1 MSKVWTDEQIA
12 YLLEHYADNT
22 AQSVG
27 VAIGRTT
34 SQVHN
39 KAYHLRLKKSPEFLA
54 KAGRELASKEGASVG
69 RFKSGHQTW
78 NKGIKGSTGLHESS
92 HAQQFKTGQLPHNH
106 HPIGYERLDCEGY
119 LHRKITDT
127 GHTKRDYRLV
137 HHIAWQSVHGEIPKG
152 CYIVFV
158 DGNKSNFDISNLACL
173 TKAENMKRNTIHR
186 FSPELKEAIR
196 LVRKLQKLIKQEEQ
210 NVVQN

>member
-78 NKGIKGSTGLHESS
+78 DKGIKGSTGLHESS
-92 HAQQFKTGQLPHNH
+92 RAQQFKTGQLPHNH
-106 HPIGYERLDCEGY
+106 HPIGYERLDCVGY

>member
-92 HAQQFKTGQLPHNH
+92 SAQQFKTGQLPHHH

>member
-1 MSKVWTDEQIA
+1 MSRVWTDEQTA
-12 YLLEHYADNT
+12 YILEHYADNT

-54 KAGRELASKEGASVG
+54 KAGRELASKESASIG

-78 NKGIKGSTGLHESS
+78 NKGIKGSTGLHEPSR
-92 HAQQFKTGQLPHNH
+92 AQQFKAGQMPHNH
-106 HPIGYERLDCEGY
+106 QPIGYERVDCEGY

-137 HHIAWQSVHGEIPKG
+137 HHLVWQSVHGEIPKG
-152 CYIVFV
+152 CYVVFL

>member
-39 KAYHLRLKKSPEFLA
+39 KAYQLRLKKSPEFLA
-54 KAGRELASKEGASVG
+54 KAGRELASKESASVG

-78 NKGIKGSTGLHESS
+78 NKGIKGSTGPHESS
-92 HAQQFKTGQLPHNH
+92 RAQQFKTGQLPHNH

>member
-34 SQVHN
+34 SQVYN

-92 HAQQFKTGQLPHNH
+92 RAQQFKTGQLPRNH